1 MKAVIMAGGK
11 GTRIASVNAEVPKPM
26 IQILGKPILEY
37 QLENLKAQGIT
48 DIILVVGHL
57 KQVIQNYFGDG
68 TRISPCTSRPFG
80 VNISYIEENEP
91 LGTAGALYYL
101 KNSLT
106 DDFLL
111 LCGDIIFDIDIKRF
125 YTFHKQHGAY
135 ATIFTHP
142 NSHPYDSGIII
153 ADEKGCVHN
162 WLHKE
167 DARTW
172 YKNRVN
178 AGIHIISPNLLSNF
192 TAPIKKDLD
201 RDILKPLISEHQLYC
216 YDSPEY
222 VKDMGTP
229 DRFYSVIE
237 DIKSGRVHAKN
248 LHNKQKAIFLD
259 RDGTINTYTGFL
271 TAPEQLTLLPG
282 AAEAI
287 RKINESGYL
296 AIVITNQPV
305 IARGDCTIEEL
316 NIIHQK
322 LETMLGKEG
331 AYLDGIYY
339 CPHHPEKG
347 FPGERPEYKI
357 ECNCRK
363 PKPGL
368 ILEAVQHFN
377 IDIQSSWMIGDSL
390 TDIKCGKNA
399 GCQSAGVGET
409 LLREKDTDFPVFNSL
424 LECIQHILPE

>member
-11 GTRIASVNAEVPKPM
+11 CTRIATVYEVVPKPM

-68 TRISPCTSRPFG
+68 TRISPCTNRPFG

-111 LCGDIIFDIDIKRF
+111 LCGDIIFDIDIERF

-259 RDGTINTYTGFL
+259 RDGTCQV
-271 TAPEQLTLLPG
+271 P
-282 AAEAI
+282 
-287 RKINESGYL
+287 
-296 AIVITNQPV
+296 
-305 IARGDCTIEEL
+305 
-316 NIIHQK
+316 QK
-322 LETMLGKEG
+322 RS
-331 AYLDGIYY
+331 
-339 CPHHPEKG
+339 
-347 FPGERPEYKI
+347 ER
-357 ECNCRK
+357 
-363 PKPGL
+363 
-368 ILEAVQHFN
+368 
-377 IDIQSSWMIGDSL
+377 
-390 TDIKCGKNA
+390 
-399 GCQSAGVGET
+399 
-409 LLREKDTDFPVFNSL
+409 
-424 LECIQHILPE
+424 